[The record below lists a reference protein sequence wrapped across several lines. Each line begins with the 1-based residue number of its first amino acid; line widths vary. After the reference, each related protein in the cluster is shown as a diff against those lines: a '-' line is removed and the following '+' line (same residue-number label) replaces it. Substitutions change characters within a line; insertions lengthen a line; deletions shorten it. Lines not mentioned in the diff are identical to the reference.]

1 MISIRHGVNSTVASQ
16 RALQCGREQNKIREK
31 GDPTTEDVGNNKQ
44 ENRAEQRGAL
54 GDRNVPMSTS

>member
-16 RALQCGREQNKIREK
+16 RALQCSQEQNKIREK